1 MVSLLVL
8 FAMAGGVGGALAPTV
23 SWAGIPSTTGVRLAV
38 RPADESA
45 SLDVSARRDL
55 SAPVA
60 TYRVTR
66 NEFVVDVQGL
76 APETQYYYGLAAD
89 SASAGGARAAEFR
102 TPSASPRAPFRVAV
116 GACGWSSGNGAVFAN
131 IAALEPRPLV
141 FIHAGDLHYQDI
153 GEDSLP
159 RFEAAFQG
167 VHAGEAAQLFR
178 TVPLMYT
185 WDDHDFG
192 ANNAIGSS
200 PSRSAALA
208 AFRKYVP
215 ATLAGEAGDADGGVY
230 QSYEVQGVLFIVTG
244 AGHVCAAKTCVRSAG
259 GRVACGSYQTFADVH
274 WLQICARGATR
285 APERPWGSSKGS
297 GFSDCFHGG
306 GSGGL

>member
-1 MVSLLVL
+1 MSCSLLVL
-8 FAMAGGVGGALAPTV
+8 LAMAGGVGGALAPTV
-23 SWAGIPSTTGVRLAV
+23 SWAGIPTTTGVRLAV
-38 RPADESA
+38 QPADESA
-45 SLDVSARRDL
+45 SLVVSARRDL

-60 TYRVTR
+60 TLRVTR
-66 NEFVVDVQGL
+66 DKFVVDVQGL

-89 SASAGGARAAEFR
+89 YAAAGGARAAEFR

-131 IAALEPRPLV
+131 IAELEPRPLV

-192 ANNAIGSS
+192 DNNAMGSS

-215 ATLAGEAGDADGGVY
+215 ATLAGEAGEGVY

-244 AGHVCAAKTCVRSAG
+244 AGHVCATKTCVRNAG

-274 WLQICARGATR
+274 WLQTCARRATR
-285 APERPWGSSKGS
+285 APERHWGSGKGS
-297 GFSDCFHGG
+297 GFWGCFHGG
-306 GSGGL
+306 RSGGL